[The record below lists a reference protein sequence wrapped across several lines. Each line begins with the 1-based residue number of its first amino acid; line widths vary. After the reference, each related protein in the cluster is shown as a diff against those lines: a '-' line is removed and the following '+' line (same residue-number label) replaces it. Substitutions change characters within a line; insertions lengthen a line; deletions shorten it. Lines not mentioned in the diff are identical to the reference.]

1 MDVDIMGF
9 DVAGPAR
16 AGNARIAASRSQAG
30 DGQGGPCCLHPLKP
44 RMNTGAH
51 PRSSLAFR
59 LLKLTLDLTMYEL
72 SDMKTS
78 VILSTAEV
86 ASLRRLGQSIRLA
99 RLRRNL
105 SQEDLAG
112 RMGVTRLSVIALEK
126 GKAGAS
132 IGNLLKAL
140 TVMGY
145 TERLGEILAADPI
158 GDDLDLVTG
167 RRRATARAHV
177 ADF

>member
-1 MDVDIMGF
+1 
-9 DVAGPAR
+9 
-16 AGNARIAASRSQAG
+16 
-30 DGQGGPCCLHPLKP
+30 
-44 RMNTGAH
+44 
-51 PRSSLAFR
+51 
-59 LLKLTLDLTMYEL
+59 MYEL

>member
-1 MDVDIMGF
+1 
-9 DVAGPAR
+9 
-16 AGNARIAASRSQAG
+16 
-30 DGQGGPCCLHPLKP
+30 
-44 RMNTGAH
+44 
-51 PRSSLAFR
+51 
-59 LLKLTLDLTMYEL
+59 
-72 SDMKTS
+72 
-78 VILSTAEV
+78 
-86 ASLRRLGQSIRLA
+86 
-99 RLRRNL
+99 
-105 SQEDLAG
+105 
-112 RMGVTRLSVIALEK
+112 MGVTRLSVMALEK

-167 RRRATARAHV
+167 RQRAAVSPHV